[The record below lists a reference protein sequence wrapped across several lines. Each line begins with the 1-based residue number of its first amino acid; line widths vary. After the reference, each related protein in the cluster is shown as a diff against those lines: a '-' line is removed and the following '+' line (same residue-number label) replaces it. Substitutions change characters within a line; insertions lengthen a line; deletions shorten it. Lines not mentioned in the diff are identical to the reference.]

1 MTNKKDVFIP
11 EDELEEV
18 DYTAEEAFLLEEE
31 EK

>member
-1 MTNKKDVFIP
+1 MTQKIYNSSE
-11 EDELEEV
+11 EDEV